1 MPSLNVY
8 THAHVKIQHTKL
20 LKIVAWIVLII
31 RDIWVDRIELRC
43 ARRHARGSLCCQL
56 AWIIAPAKLYMLVP
70 PVWLQK

>member
-8 THAHVKIQHTKL
+8 THVHVKIQHTNL

-31 RDIWVDRIELRC
+31 HDPWVDRIELRC
-43 ARRHARGSLCCQL
+43 ARRRARGGLCCQL
-56 AWIIAPAKLYMLVP
+56 AWIIAPAILYMLVP